1 MRFAIAAIL
10 VCLDLVPPVRAQPGE
25 ARFVERLEP
34 FIQKAMRDDRI
45 PGLAIGVVE
54 GGKPVYVRGFG
65 TMDARDPS
73 RPVTADTLFH
83 MASITKTFVATA
95 VMQLVERNLVDLD
108 APVIKYVPDFRLKDP
123 RYRSITVRQMLT
135 HTSGMPDVEDY
146 LWDKPE
152 FDDGALDRYV
162 RGLQDKTLLSEPG
175 TKFAYSNMAYE
186 VLGDLV
192 AKVSGMSFEDYVRE
206 AILSPTDMRSSTL
219 LLKQAD
225 PAKLAAGHTR
235 AKDGS
240 VIPIAHYPYN
250 RAHTPS
256 SNLHSSA
263 KDMVQWIL
271 LNLNRGELNGHRILQ
286 DSAYERMW
294 TPTDISGRQRVGI
307 CWFLSKYKEQQI
319 VMHGGQDVGFLT
331 TLVLLPAR
339 KVGAVVM
346 INTAHHASAEDALE
360 NIEVKAMLVAMD
372 EDK

>member
-10 VCLDLVPPVRAQPGE
+10 VCLDLVRSVRAQPGE

-45 PGLAIGVVE
+45 TGLAIGIVE

-65 TMDARDPS
+65 LMDARDPS

-95 VMQLVERNLVDLD
+95 VMQLVERSLVDLD

-135 HTSGMPDVEDY
+135 HTSGMPDVHGY
-146 LWDKPE
+146 RWDKPE

-162 RGLQDKTLLSEPG
+162 RGLQDKRLLSEPG

-192 AKVSGMSFEDYVRE
+192 AKVSRMSFEDYVRE
-206 AILSPTDMRSSTL
+206 AILSPIDMRSSTL

-225 PAKLAAGHTR
+225 PARLATGHTR

-286 DSAYERMW
+286 DSTYDRMW
-294 TPTDISGRQRVGI
+294 VPTEISGQKSVGI
-307 CWFLSKYKEQQI
+307 CWFLRSYEGQQI
-319 VMHGGQDVGFLT
+319 VMHGGQDDGFLST
-331 TLVLLPAR
+331 VVLLPIR
-339 KVGAVVM
+339 KVGVAVM
-346 INTAHHASAEDALE
+346 INSDHAAWTKIHE
-360 NIEVKAMLVAMD
+360 KAMKVALN
-372 EDK
+372 EEQ